1 MKQVLV
7 NRKRLCPSSGPPAGL
22 AKTAVSA
29 RIRSKPTAP
38 GQQYL
43 EQYVLRRDR
52 ARWSR
57 MKHQSEQI
65 IQDIDRVLA
74 KLELPRDLTAEDQAG
89 RARTSASVNSRS
101 RAKKICST

>member
-7 NRKRLCPSSGPPAGL
+7 NRKRRCPPESPPRVAR
-22 AKTAVSA
+22 TAVTA
-29 RIRSKPTAP
+29 RIRSKPTAE

-65 IQDIDRVLA
+65 IQDIDRALA
-74 KLELPRDLTAEDQAG
+74 KLELPRDLTAED
-89 RARTSASVNSRS
+89 RAVRAPVAASVNSRS

>member
-1 MKQVLV
+1 MKQATASS
-7 NRKRLCPSSGPPAGL
+7 KRRCPPESPPGVAR
-22 AKTAVSA
+22 TAVTA
-29 RIRSKPTAP
+29 RIRSKPPAE

-74 KLELPRDLTAEDQAG
+74 KLELSRDLTAEDQAG
-89 RARTSASVNSRS
+89 RAPTSASVNRPSRS
-101 RAKKICST
+101 KKIRSN